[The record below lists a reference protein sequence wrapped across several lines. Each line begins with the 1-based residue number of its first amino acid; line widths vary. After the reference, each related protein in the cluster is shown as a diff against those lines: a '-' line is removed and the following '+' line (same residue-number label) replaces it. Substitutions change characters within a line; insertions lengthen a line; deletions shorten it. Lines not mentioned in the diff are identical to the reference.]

1 MIQLER
7 HIEILLLEN
16 DCVIVPDFGGFM
28 AHHLSARYEES
39 EGIFLP
45 PLRTLGFNPQ
55 LRLNDSLLAQS
66 YVETYD
72 ISYPE
77 ALRRIAAEVEEL
89 KQILAEKGQYEFND
103 LGTIS
108 LTADGRYEFTPCE
121 AGILTPSLYGLNSF
135 EMGKLGQSAAQ
146 ENEGESVAKTIPMH
160 RKDGIFIKYSTI
172 RNVAAACI
180 AAFVFWLFPAQQ
192 ALDSKFSVANSQFNT
207 ELLKRIMP
215 KGLTTGAPEQIAP
228 AVEEQTVEEQAVKE
242 PVKAGPSY
250 TIVLACQVGKKNATD
265 FVERLHQKGFN
276 EARMMENGKDIR
288 VVYGNY
294 SNETEAYNALRPL
307 RQKNADFAE
316 GWVMKMAQ

>member
-1 MIQLER
+1 MIQLGK

-89 KQILAEKGQYEFND
+89 KQWLVEKGQYEFND

-108 LTADGRYEFTPCE
+108 LNADGRYEFTPCE
-121 AGILTPSLYGLNSF
+121 AGILTPSLYGLSSF
-135 EMGKLGQSAAQ
+135 EMNKLGESTLADD
-146 ENEGESVAKTIPMH
+146 ESVAQTIPLNR

-180 AAFVFWLFPAQQ
+180 AALVIALFPTQSG
-192 ALDSKFSVANSQFNT
+192 DSQFSVANSQFNA

-215 KGLTTGAPEQIAP
+215 KDITTGTPEQIAT
-228 AVEEQTVEEQAVKE
+228 AAEKKSTEKQAEKEAVKT
-242 PVKAGPSY
+242 GPSY
-250 TIVLACQVGKKNATD
+250 TIVLACQVGKKNAAD

-276 EARMMENGKDIR
+276 EARVVENGKDVR
-288 VVYGNY
+288 VVYGNF
-294 SNETEAYNALRPL
+294 SSETEAYNALRPL
-307 RQKNADFAE
+307 RQKNSDFAD
-316 GWVMKMAQ
+316 GWVMKTAE

>member
-89 KQILAEKGQYEFND
+89 KQLLAEKGQYEFND

-108 LTADGRYEFTPCE
+108 LTTDGRYEFTPCE
-121 AGILTPSLYGLNSF
+121 AGILTPSLYGLSSF
-135 EMGKLGQSAAQ
+135 EMNKLGQSKAVD
-146 ENEGESVAKTIPMH
+146 GESVAETIPMNR

-180 AAFVFWLFPAQQ
+180 AALVIALFPTQSG
-192 ALDSKFSVANSQFNT
+192 DSKFSVANSQFNT

-215 KGLTTGAPEQIAP
+215 KDITTGTPEQIAT
-228 AVEEQTVEEQAVKE
+228 AVEEKSTEKQVEKEAVK
-242 PVKAGPSY
+242 VGPSY
-250 TIVLACQVGKKNATD
+250 TIVLACQVGKKNAAD
-265 FVERLHQKGFN
+265 FVERLHQKGF
-276 EARMMENGKDIR
+276 EAARVVENGKDVR
-288 VVYGNY
+288 VVYGY
-294 SNETEAYNALRPL
+294 FSTETEAYNALRPL
-307 RQKNADFAE
+307 RQKSSDFAE
-316 GWVMKMAQ
+316 GWVMKRAE

>member
-1 MIQLER
+1 MIQLEK

-89 KQILAEKGQYEFND
+89 KQLLAEKGQYEFND

-121 AGILTPSLYGLNSF
+121 AGILTPSLYGLSSF
-135 EMGKLGQSAAQ
+135 EMNKLGQSKAVD
-146 ENEGESVAKTIPMH
+146 GESVAETIPMNR

-180 AAFVFWLFPAQQ
+180 AALVIALFPTQSN
-192 ALDSKFSVANSQFNT
+192 DSKFSVANSQFNT

-215 KGLTTGAPEQIAP
+215 KDITTGTPEQIAT
-228 AVEEQTVEEQAVKE
+228 AVEEKSTEKQVEKE
-242 PVKAGPSY
+242 AMKIGPSY
-250 TIVLACQVGKKNATD
+250 TIVLACQVGKKNAAD
-265 FVERLHQKGFN
+265 FVERLHQKGFE
-276 EARMMENGKDIR
+276 EARVVENGKDVR
-288 VVYGNY
+288 VVYGNF
-294 SNETEAYNALRPL
+294 STETEAYNALRPL
-307 RQKNADFAE
+307 RQKTSDFAE
-316 GWVMKMAQ
+316 GWVMKTAE

>member
-1 MIQLER
+1 MIQLGK

-89 KQILAEKGQYEFND
+89 KQWLVEKGHYEFND

-121 AGILTPSLYGLNSF
+121 AGILTPSLYGLSSF
-135 EMGKLGQSAAQ
+135 EMNKLGESTLADD
-146 ENEGESVAKTIPMH
+146 ESVAQTIPLNR

-180 AAFVFWLFPAQQ
+180 AALVIALFPTQSG
-192 ALDSKFSVANSQFNT
+192 DSQFSVANSQFNA

-215 KGLTTGAPEQIAP
+215 KDITTGTPEQIAT
-228 AVEEQTVEEQAVKE
+228 AAEEKSAEKQAEKEAVK
-242 PVKAGPSY
+242 VGPSY
-250 TIVLACQVGKKNATD
+250 TIVLACQVGKKNAAD

-276 EARMMENGKDIR
+276 AARVVENGKDVR
-288 VVYGNY
+288 VVYGNF
-294 SNETEAYNALRPL
+294 STETEAYNALRPL
-307 RQKNADFAE
+307 RQKNSDFAD
-316 GWVMKMAQ
+316 GWVMKTAE

>member
-1 MIQLER
+1 MIQLEK

-28 AHHLSARYEES
+28 AHHLSSRYEES
-39 EGIFLP
+39 ESFFLP

-89 KQILAEKGQYEFND
+89 KQILAEKGLFEFND

-108 LTADGRYEFTPCE
+108 LTADGRYEFTPNE

-135 EMGKLGQSAAQ
+135 EMGKLGQSTAQ
-146 ENEGESVAKTIPMH
+146 ENEDESVAKTIPMH

-180 AAFVFWLFPAQQ
+180 AALVIALFPKQSG
-192 ALDSKFSVANSQFNT
+192 DSQFSVANSQFNT

-215 KGLTTGAPEQIAP
+215 KDITTGTPEQIAT
-228 AVEEQTVEEQAVKE
+228 AAESQTTEKQAEKETVK
-242 PVKAGPSY
+242 VGPSY
-250 TIVLACQVGKKNATD
+250 TIVLACQVGKKNAAD

-276 EARMMENGKDIR
+276 EARVVENGKDIR
-288 VVYGNY
+288 VVYGSY
-294 SNETEAYNALRPL
+294 PNENEAYNALRPL
-307 RQKNADFAE
+307 RQKSSDFAE
-316 GWVMKMAQ
+316 GWVMKTAE